1 MFNHHLFIILQ
12 YIVIYNVWKFKYN
25 IKLFLDGSKE
35 KELNANLE
43 VSSVVSSLN
52 KKLSELRSQSEI
64 ISKHSKALQR
74 CLTELETIDLPPD
87 VSTKIKAWM
96 ERANLIRIASV
107 GMVSVSIHK

>member
-1 MFNHHLFIILQ
+1 MYHCFS
-12 YIVIYNVWKFKYN
+12 
-25 IKLFLDGSKE
+25 DGKE
-35 KELNANLE
+35 KELSANLE
-43 VSSVVSSLN
+43 VSSVVSALN

-64 ISKHSKALQR
+64 ISRHSKSLHR

-107 GMVSVSIHK
+107 GMVTVSICRVISFSYKKTYLRKNKNSEN

>member
-1 MFNHHLFIILQ
+1 MS
-12 YIVIYNVWKFKYN
+12 N

-35 KELNANLE
+35 KELSGNLE
-43 VSSVVSSLN
+43 VSLVVFSLN

-107 GMVSVSIHK
+107 GMVTVSIHC

>member
-1 MFNHHLFIILQ
+1 M
-12 YIVIYNVWKFKYN
+12 K
-25 IKLFLDGSKE
+25 FLDGNKE

-74 CLTELETIDLPPD
+74 CLTELENIDIPPE

-107 GMVSVSIHK
+107 GMVTVSNFYMFLIYYLLIFLTLLLLSSS

>member
-1 MFNHHLFIILQ
+1 M
-12 YIVIYNVWKFKYN
+12 YI
-25 IKLFLDGSKE
+25 LFLDGCME

-43 VSSVVSSLN
+43 VTSAVSSLN

-107 GMVSVSIHK
+107 GMVTVSMHNIVFTYI

>member
-1 MFNHHLFIILQ
+1 L
-12 YIVIYNVWKFKYN
+12 
-25 IKLFLDGSKE
+25 S
-35 KELNANLE
+35 ANLE

-52 KKLSELRSQSEI
+52 TKLSELRSQSEI

-74 CLTELETIDLPPD
+74 CLTELETIDIPPD

-107 GMVSVSIHK
+107 GMVTVSMQVQLLVHSCTQLLYLSKIKKNILCMLYWCHRGRYL

>member
-1 MFNHHLFIILQ
+1 MFLQFFYCGMIIFKLFIMYLI
-12 YIVIYNVWKFKYN
+12 F
-25 IKLFLDGSKE
+25 IKLLFLDRGKE
-35 KELNANLE
+35 KELSANLE

-52 KKLSELRSQSEI
+52 TKLSELRSQSEI

-74 CLTELETIDLPPD
+74 CLTELETIDIPPD

-107 GMVSVSIHK
+107 GMVTVSI

>member
-1 MFNHHLFIILQ
+1 M
-12 YIVIYNVWKFKYN
+12 
-25 IKLFLDGSKE
+25 KLFLDGCKE

-43 VSSVVSSLN
+43 VTSAVSSLN

-107 GMVSVSIHK
+107 GMVTVSIHILLFVLIVCIVLYIFFLS